1 MARRSKKSS
10 LSPGLVLGL
19 LAAVAVFVTVTLV
32 LNRQAEPFRTTD
44 TLAVSSYLENANSL
58 RGNVYRLDGEI
69 LNSLA
74 MSPASGRLISVQ
86 PEENSVLPLVIPP
99 QFNHINIQRG
109 QRFVFMVEVD
119 ERGLLQV
126 KDMTKS

>member
-1 MARRSKKSS
+1 MARRSKNSS
-10 LSPGLVLGL
+10 LSPGLLLGL
-19 LAAVAVFVTVTLV
+19 VAAVAGFVAITLM

-44 TLAVSSYLENANSL
+44 TLEVRSYLENANSL

-86 PEENSVLPLVIPP
+86 PEENSVLPLIIPP
-99 QFNHINIQRG
+99 QFNHINIQR
-109 QRFVFMVEVD
+109 
-119 ERGLLQV
+119 
-126 KDMTKS
+126 

>member
-10 LSPGLVLGL
+10 LSLGWLLGL
-19 LAAVAVFVTVTLV
+19 GALVAVFFLVTLLV
-32 LNRQAEPFRTTD
+32 NRQSEPFRTTAA
-44 TLAVSSYLENANSL
+44 LEVRSYLENANSL
-58 RGNVYRLDGEI
+58 RGNVYRLDGEV

-74 MSPASGRLISVQ
+74 MSPASGRLISIR
-86 PEENSVLPLVIPP
+86 PEENSVLPVVIPP

-126 KDMTKS
+126 REMTKS